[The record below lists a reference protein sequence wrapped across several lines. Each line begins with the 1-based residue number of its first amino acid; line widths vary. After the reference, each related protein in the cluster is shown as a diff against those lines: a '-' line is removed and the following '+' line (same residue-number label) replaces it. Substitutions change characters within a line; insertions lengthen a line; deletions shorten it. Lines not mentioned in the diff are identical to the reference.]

1 MERIF
6 EKKSL
11 PLLGEN
17 MFFMINISKVSP
29 LKINLP
35 FQKCYACHPIEN
47 MLQTYSELP
56 SLITNQ
62 WPTNHSSTS
71 FLAKKPSN
79 TTHRTTQ
86 PINKPIQ
93 THKPLQVIC
102 LNPLFTAAGDVG
114 QCPYPGE
121 HRATRA
127 TSNATANQWKGCQN
141 CGRPRTF
148 WSRRQVFNGKK
159 RQWNFIILCPEKA
172 PREMPVKSVNFHNLC
187 FFLRWLLSLNS
198 FSLSMDYWDNW
209 HTQRIFW
216 ILVRLK

>member
-1 MERIF
+1 
-6 EKKSL
+6 
-11 PLLGEN
+11 
-17 MFFMINISKVSP
+17 
-29 LKINLP
+29 
-35 FQKCYACHPIEN
+35 
-47 MLQTYSELP
+47 MLQIYSELP

-62 WPTNHSSTS
+62 PLKHLISCE
-71 FLAKKPSN
+71 KKPSN

-93 THKPLQVIC
+93 THKPLQVIY

-148 WSRRQVFNGKK
+148 WYRRQVFNGKK
-159 RQWNFIILCPEKA
+159 KT
-172 PREMPVKSVNFHNLC
+172 VKVHNLMPQKGLKKNASKKC
-187 FFLRWLLSLNS
+187 QLS
-198 FSLSMDYWDNW
+198 
-209 HTQRIFW
+209 
-216 ILVRLK
+216 

>member
-1 MERIF
+1 MPSYWEYASNIQWITKLNHQPTTQAPHF
-6 EKKSL
+6 
-11 PLLGEN
+11 LL
-17 MFFMINISKVSP
+17 
-29 LKINLP
+29 
-35 FQKCYACHPIEN
+35 
-47 MLQTYSELP
+47 
-56 SLITNQ
+56 
-62 WPTNHSSTS
+62 
-71 FLAKKPSN
+71 KPSN

-86 PINKPIQ
+86 PVNKPIQ

-159 RQWNFIILCPEKA
+159 RQWNFIILCPKKA

-187 FFLRWLLSLNS
+187 FVWGGNFPWIHFHYPWIIETTDTLN
-198 FSLSMDYWDNW
+198 N
-209 HTQRIFW
+209 IFW

>member
-1 MERIF
+1 M
-6 EKKSL
+6 
-11 PLLGEN
+11 
-17 MFFMINISKVSP
+17 NISKVSP
-29 LKINLP
+29 LNIILP

-47 MLQTYSELP
+47 MLQIYSESP

-62 WPTNHSSTS
+62 PLKHIISCLNHQHHPPNHPT
-71 FLAKKPSN
+71 K
-79 TTHRTTQ
+79 
-86 PINKPIQ
+86 INKPIQ

-102 LNPLFTAAGDVG
+102 LNSLFTAAGDVG

-159 RQWNFIILCPEKA
+159 RQ
-172 PREMPVKSVNFHNLC
+172 
-187 FFLRWLLSLNS
+187 
-198 FSLSMDYWDNW
+198 
-209 HTQRIFW
+209 
-216 ILVRLK
+216 